1 MISDRIVLILTK
13 CEPSFCHRSWY
24 FLWCVSYHLSTEN
37 ESLSHTLLTY
47 PTRPTLTLSYNCKS
61 SQPFTRMTRSRHG
74 MLKCLKVIYLR
85 CVLLQCCAWLM
96 RMPSLLLSAHQQR
109 GGNSKKL
116 LAQTYHWCV
125 GGDFGSCRDEYF
137 YNLY

>member
-1 MISDRIVLILTK
+1 MISDRIVLILAK

-24 FLWCVSYHLSTEN
+24 FLWRVSYHLSTEN

-85 CVLLQCCAWLM
+85 CVLLLI
-96 RMPSLLLSAHQQR
+96 
-109 GGNSKKL
+109 
-116 LAQTYHWCV
+116 
-125 GGDFGSCRDEYF
+125 DRDA
-137 YNLY
+137 